1 MKVTID
7 DSAGFCWGVV
17 RAVQFAEAE
26 LDESRELYCLGDI
39 IHNKLEIERLAR
51 MGMKTIS
58 AEDFP
63 TLPEGAKVLVR
74 AHGEPPSTYEA
85 AERHGLRLIDATC
98 PIVTKLQ
105 ERIKGYVERDYRIV
119 IFGKEGHAE
128 VIGLN
133 GVTGGRAVVVKSV
146 EEALERVDASRP
158 TALFSQTTMDKR
170 VFGEIAEA
178 LGDKFEQA
186 NRDNPNTDTD
196 FFIARDTTC
205 GQVSGRVE
213 KLADFAR
220 ANDVVVFAAGRK
232 SSNGKALFAVA
243 KAANPRTHFVERP
256 EDVEPAWFA
265 GAERVGVSGATSTPV
280 RIMTDV
286 KQRIENAFGNDDATR
301 LADEPAE
308 HAASNQ

>member
-1 MKVTID
+1 MRVTID

-17 RAVQFAEAE
+17 RALRFAEE
-26 LDESRELYCLGDI
+26 KLDESRELYCLGDI
-39 IHNKLEIERLAR
+39 IHNKLEIERLSR

-58 AEDFP
+58 VENFSA
-63 TLPEGAKVLVR
+63 LPEGAEVLIR

-133 GVTGGRAVVVKSV
+133 GVTGGRAIVVKSV
-146 EEALERVDASRP
+146 EEALERVDPKTP

-178 LGDKFEQA
+178 LREKFEQA
-186 NRDNPNTDTD
+186 NRDNPNADAD
-196 FFIARDTTC
+196 IFIARDTTC
-205 GQVSGRVE
+205 GQVSGRVDQ
-213 KLADFAR
+213 LAAFAR

-256 EDVEPAWFA
+256 EDVEPSWFA
-265 GAERVGVSGATSTPV
+265 DADRVGVSGATSTPV
-280 RIMTDV
+280 RVMANV
-286 KQRIENAFGNDDATR
+286 KHRIENLFGIDDAPR
-301 LADEPAE
+301 LADQPATR
-308 HAASNQ
+308 AASSQ